1 MGAGRDVETV
11 RQSTMPHQHDN
22 RIQETEITEYK
33 IKKIRRNMRKL
44 FAIALCMLSLAACDN
59 SNKNASTAENERTD
73 SLNRVI
79 AQKDNEINDMLSTL
93 NEIQEGF
100 RQISAAENRVTL
112 AKTGES
118 SNRTSQIRSDM
129 EFIAQTMKHN
139 RELIAKLQRQARE
152 GSVAAEQLKTTI
164 ENLTAELEDKTKQI
178 DVLRRELAQKDVR
191 ITELDQT
198 VTTLNN
204 DVENLKTETREKAN
218 TISNQDRQIHTAW
231 YVFGTKK
238 ELAENRILEKGD
250 VLKSNFNRNYFTKID
265 IRVDKEIKL
274 YSKSA
279 KILTSHPSS
288 SYTLQRD
295 ASKQYILRITNPEV
309 FWSTSKYLVVQV
321 K

>member
-1 MGAGRDVETV
+1 M
-11 RQSTMPHQHDN
+11 
-22 RIQETEITEYK
+22 
-33 IKKIRRNMRKL
+33 
-44 FAIALCMLSLAACDN
+44 
-59 SNKNASTAENERTD
+59 
-73 SLNRVI
+73 
-79 AQKDNEINDMLSTL
+79 
-93 NEIQEGF
+93 
-100 RQISAAENRVTL
+100 
-112 AKTGES
+112 
-118 SNRTSQIRSDM
+118 
-129 EFIAQTMKHN
+129 
-139 RELIAKLQRQARE
+139 
-152 GSVAAEQLKTTI
+152 
-164 ENLTAELEDKTKQI
+164 
-178 DVLRRELAQKDVR
+178 
-191 ITELDQT
+191 
-198 VTTLNN
+198 
-204 DVENLKTETREKAN
+204 ENLKTETREKAN